1 MVISKV
7 TATEYSTMIASGVN
21 LRDKTLDT
29 NIAAHRDIFID
40 PVAEVFEAQND
51 RIVYLSNLTSLRNV
65 EKVVPDD
72 LDSIAFNEAMVRWDG
87 SSSLATVTFSRVQIP
102 TFDITVPA
110 NFPIATLVDPAT
122 GVSVTFRTVE
132 TRTLFFASPDA
143 YYNAETQK
151 YELNVLVASVSSGT
165 ETEVGAYTITNPLR
179 ALSGFDEVA
188 NKAATT
194 SGRGTETNVELSKRY
209 LLQVEGNNLG
219 TPAGA
224 KKWVLD
230 NFSSA
235 EDVYVVYGE
244 DENLTRD
251 QTDAGAVD
259 MWILGESPVELT
271 YTTTY
276 PGVEQL
282 IATTRQPL
290 ISVSQV
296 STSGGIIFV
305 EGTDYEV
312 VTGEGEY
319 SYSARGSD
327 GIKFLAGGSAPAAL
341 QDPVYIVYSYN
352 SLITTLDSFFTQ
364 PEFYSMGMD
373 KLFRWAQAQQI
384 TIEANLKVSAGNPD
398 TVKANVRTAILTYIN
413 GLKLGE
419 NVEEFDIDREV
430 GKIIGVDNFVYVTLA
445 YLGGTGVND
454 LPITPNM
461 YARLNEADI
470 VVNLV

>member
-7 TATEYSTMIASGVN
+7 TAIEYSNMIASGVN

-29 NIAAHRDIFID
+29 NIGAHKDIFID

-72 LDSIAFNEAMVRWDG
+72 LDNFVFNEAMVRWDG

-122 GVSVTFRTVE
+122 GVSVTFRTIE
-132 TRTLFFASPDA
+132 NQTMFFAAPDA
-143 YYNAETQK
+143 YYNAETRK
-151 YELNVLVASVSSGT
+151 YELNVLAASVSSGT
-165 ETEVGAYTITNPLR
+165 ETAVGAFTITNPLR
-179 ALSGFDEVA
+179 ALSGFDAVT
-188 NKAATT
+188 NKTATT
-194 SGRGTETNVELSKRY
+194 SGRGTETNVEVSKRY
-209 LLQVEGNNLG
+209 LLQVAGNNLG

-230 NFSSA
+230 KFSSV
-235 EDVYVVYGE
+235 EDVYVVYGG

-251 QTDAGAVD
+251 QVDAGAVD
-259 MWILGESPVELT
+259 LWILGESPVELT
-271 YTTTY
+271 YTTSY
-276 PGVEQL
+276 PGVAQL
-282 IATTRQPL
+282 IVTDRQPVVS
-290 ISVSQV
+290 ISRV
-296 STSGGIIFV
+296 STSGGIVFV

-319 SYSARGSD
+319 SYSSRGSD
-327 GIKFLAGGSAPAAL
+327 GVKFLAGGSAPAAL

-364 PEFYSMGMD
+364 PEFFSMGMD
-373 KLFRWAQAQQI
+373 KLFRWAQAQQLVL
-384 TIEANLKVSAGNPD
+384 EANLRVSAGNPD
-398 TVKANVRTAILTYIN
+398 TVKANVRTALLTYIN
-413 GLKLGE
+413 GLKLGD
-419 NVEEFDIDREV
+419 NVEEFDLDREV

-445 YLGGTGVND
+445 YLGGTGVQD

-461 YARLNEADI
+461 YARLLGANI
-470 VVNLV
+470 VINLV